1 MRPRPAVLLTPPK
14 SSHPCSL
21 LSCQRLAH
29 LTPLAATLMDS
40 SASVANK
47 RLTTGLSPLAA
58 TLTKNAGWGPH
69 PFRVSTFRS
78 KLRRS
83 SRAEI
88 PTGSAFSTSSFHI
101 LASLHPC
108 FLTSYFRFQL
118 PHQIRNNYLPENHW
132 IGPHLYLPPQVPAL
146 RINPRF
152 FWNIPAAQKQIR
164 VRNWHLRIQS
174 AGNDQHWRH
183 RFPQQPLRN
192 QRHLWKNVRQVLDRF
207 RAFKNRHQR
216 RCEPEKIFAIPQRL
230 VDYKI
235 FLERRIRRRRLR
247 HHRFQPRM
255 FQNRQLG
262 RPVRAETLAVHANTR
277 LVHFRPCLQVIDDA
291 RKLAFRRLAGLDW
304 RLPGTRR
311 IQADKANS
319 VRQDSAE
326 VFGKI
331 FLAAIEPADGNHQ
344 RHRPFRIF
352 RQPQI
357 SDDLRTFKRNAN
369 DFERRVH

>member
-83 SRAEI
+83 SRAEN

-118 PHQIRNNYLPENHW
+118 PHQIRNNYLPENHR
-132 IGPHLYLPPQVPAL
+132 IRPHFHLPSQMSALGIDPRLLRHIAAAEKQV
-146 RINPRF
+146 RIRD
-152 FWNIPAAQKQIR
+152 R
-164 VRNWHLRIQS
+164 HLRIQDS
-174 AGNDQHWRH
+174 GDHQHR
-183 RFPQQPLRN
+183 RRRLPQQTLRH
-192 QRHLWKNVRQVLDRF
+192 QRHLRENVRQVIHCF
-207 RAFKNRHQR
+207 CAFENRHQR
-216 RCEPEKIFAIPQRL
+216 RTQPEKIFAI
-230 VDYKI
+230 
-235 FLERRIRRRRLR
+235 
-247 HHRFQPRM
+247 
-255 FQNRQLG
+255 
-262 RPVRAETLAVHANTR
+262 
-277 LVHFRPCLQVIDDA
+277 
-291 RKLAFRRLAGLDW
+291 
-304 RLPGTRR
+304 
-311 IQADKANS
+311 S
-319 VRQDSAE
+319 
-326 VFGKI
+326 
-331 FLAAIEPADGNHQ
+331 
-344 RHRPFRIF
+344 
-352 RQPQI
+352 
-357 SDDLRTFKRNAN
+357 
-369 DFERRVH
+369 

>member
-58 TLTKNAGWGPH
+58 TLTKNAGWGPY

-118 PHQIRNNYLPENHW
+118 PHQIRNNYLPENHR
-132 IGPHLYLPPQVPAL
+132 IGPHLHLPPQMPTL
-146 RINPRF
+146 RIDPRF
-152 FWNIPAAQKQIR
+152 LRHVPAAQKQIR
-164 VRNWHLRIQS
+164 VRNRHLRIQS
-174 AGNDQHWRH
+174 PRNNQHRRH
-183 RFPQQPLRN
+183 RFPEEPLRN
-192 QRHLWKNVRQVLDRF
+192 QRHLRENIRQVIHCF
-207 RAFKNRHQR
+207 CAFKNRHQR
-216 RCEPEKIFAIPQRL
+216 RPKPEQILAVSQRL
-230 VDYKI
+230 VDHKI
-235 FLERRIRRRRLR
+235 FLERCVGRRRLR

-255 FQNRQLG
+255 LQNRQLR
-262 RPVRAETLAVHANTR
+262 RPVRAKTLAVHADSR
-277 LVHFRPCLQVIDDA
+277 LVHFLPRLQVIDHA
-291 RKLAFRRLAGLDW
+291 REFAFRRFTSLDR
-304 RLPGTRR
+304 RLPCPRR
-311 IQADKANS
+311 VQADKANS
-319 VRQDSAE
+319 VRQDGAE

-344 RHRPFRIF
+344 RHRPFCIL
-352 RQPQI
+352 RQPQV

-369 DFERRVH
+369 DFER